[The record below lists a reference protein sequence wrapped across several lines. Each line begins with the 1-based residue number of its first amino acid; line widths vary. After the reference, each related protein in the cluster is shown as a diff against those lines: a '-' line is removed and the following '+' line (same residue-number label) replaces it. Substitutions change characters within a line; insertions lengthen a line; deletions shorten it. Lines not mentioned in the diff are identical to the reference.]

1 MHMYALLINCYLLN
15 VTQIGAKLR
24 TFMNKDFPQPVH
36 KACHESDRLFCFKAA
51 SGASSR
57 KQTRS
62 KKGNETRSGSLKS
75 FE

>member
-15 VTQIGAKLR
+15 VRQIGAKLR

-51 SGASSR
+51 SGACSR
-57 KQTRS
+57 SRRKA
-62 KKGNETRSGSLKS
+62 KKATKREAVR
-75 FE
+75 